1 MCVLL
6 RLKPLSNLK
15 KMQKYV
21 VWTFLK
27 KFANPYY
34 LMILQVGTKIHQIL
48 SLRKFIHLTHLQ
60 NILFVSFLNLT
71 LVNEL
76 FKKLCSSE
84 YSKQGNYPYTFS

>member
-34 LMILQVGTKIHQIL
+34 LIILQVGTKIRQI
-48 SLRKFIHLTHLQ
+48 
-60 NILFVSFLNLT
+60 
-71 LVNEL
+71 
-76 FKKLCSSE
+76 
-84 YSKQGNYPYTFS
+84 